1 MNKKKCPV
9 VGIDVSYKTFN
20 AHCNG
25 KDAVY
30 PNVSKGWKK
39 LLDDFPSASSFAME
53 ATGSYHYRLAS
64 FLKSRG
70 FAVFVLNPYWVKC
83 YIRSL
88 GVKAK
93 ADSVEPR
100 YIAEYARTKKAQKQL
115 FEPLH
120 PKLEKAKRIV
130 TLLSQLAKM
139 ERSAGNVKHAFSLV
153 ARSGDALFVPMDN
166 VADLCR
172 EEQKSL
178 LRELYET
185 VDKFYPEEFR
195 LLQSIKGMGKKTA
208 AVLLVEC
215 NGIADFVTSKQ
226 LSSWIG
232 VFPSTND
239 SGTSVKGSGKIK
251 KAGCYYLR
259 KMLYGCVASAIRFNK
274 ACAGFYA
281 KLRSR
286 GRTHKKASV
295 AVMHKLVKIAFGV
308 VKSGEPCMCVCPT

>member
-1 MNKKKCPV
+1 MEIKKSSV

-20 AHCNG
+20 AYCDG
-25 KDAVY
+25 IAVAC
-30 PNVSKGWKK
+30 PNSPGGWRK
-39 LLDDFPSASSFAME
+39 LLKVFPGSSVFAME
-53 ATGSYHYRLAS
+53 ATGNYHYRLAC
-64 FLKSRG
+64 FLKSKG
-70 FAVFVLNPYWVKC
+70 FVVYVCNPYWTKC
-83 YIRSL
+83 YIRAL

-93 ADSVEPR
+93 ADTVEPR
-100 YIAEYARTKKAQKQL
+100 YIAEYSQTEGVQRQI

-153 ARSGDALFVPMDN
+153 ARGGDTLFVPMDN
-166 VADLCR
+166 VADVCK

-178 LRELYET
+178 LRELYEIA
-185 VDKFYPEEFR
+185 DKFYPEKFK
-195 LLQSIKGMGKKTA
+195 LLQGIKGMGRKTA
-208 AVLLVEC
+208 AILLVEC

-232 VFPSTND
+232 VSPSTND

-274 ACAGFYA
+274 ACAAFYA
-281 KLRSR
+281 SLRR
-286 GRTHKKASV
+286 KGRTHKKASV

-308 VKSGEPCMCVCPT
+308 VKSGEPCRSLA